1 MVQSYDVIIVGGG
14 HGGAQTAIALR
25 QHGFTGSIAIVGE
38 EVELPYERPPLSKEY
53 FSGEKVRE
61 RLFIRPEAFWQ
72 DKSITLITAKG
83 WCRLMPGRTASP
95 PPLAAALLTASWS
108 GPLAERPVACRW
120 RRAMPPMCWPSAL
133 WPMRTV

>member
-1 MVQSYDVIIVGGG
+1 MAQFHDVIIVGGG

-72 DKSITLITAKG
+72 DKAITLITGERVVSLDAEAQTITTAANRSFAYG
-83 WCRLMPGRTASP
+83 RLVW
-95 PPLAAALLTASWS
+95 AAGGA
-108 GPLAERPVACRW
+108 P
-120 RRAMPPMCWPSAL
+120 RRL
-133 WPMRTV
+133 